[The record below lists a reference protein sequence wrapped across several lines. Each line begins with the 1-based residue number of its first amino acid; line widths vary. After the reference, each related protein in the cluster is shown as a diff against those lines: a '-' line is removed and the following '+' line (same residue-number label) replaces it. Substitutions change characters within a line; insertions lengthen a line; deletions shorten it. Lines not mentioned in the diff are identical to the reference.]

1 MNMKEAFIV
10 SIAFF
15 GTCSLLVIWSLLVIT
30 YWREW
35 QAKRNAPPPAPKK
48 KKRRRKKKATPKK
61 KRIAKDEYDEDD
73 DIIIEE

>member
-1 MNMKEAFIV
+1 MKEAFIV

-35 QAKRNAPPPAPKK
+35 QAKQKQSPAPKK
-48 KKRRRKKKATPKK
+48 
-61 KRIAKDEYDEDD
+61 
-73 DIIIEE
+73 

>member
-35 QAKRNAPPPAPKK
+35 QAKQKQSPAPKK
-48 KKRRRKKKATPKK
+48 KKRKKKAAAKR
-61 KRIAKDEYDEDD
+61 KRIVEDQHDEDDD

>member
-1 MNMKEAFIV
+1 MKEAFIV

-35 QAKRNAPPPAPKK
+35 QAKQKQPSPGPKK
-48 KKRRRKKKATPKK
+48 KKR
-61 KRIAKDEYDEDD
+61 IVEDQYDEDDD